1 MVVGKERLSNHMSK
15 METWELFPFSPSAS
29 TGSTV
34 VCVLFFLL
42 CPMNLFPN
50 SCGWKM
56 GEVSFLKRTNRSAH
70 GHTTCWVTSSTQIV
84 CEPSLLVVWSLH
96 SYVLCI
102 IKETFSCLKAA
113 LVTQAKV
120 WFNLP
125 KLKKLWIW
133 ETCPPEKIQRL
144 FAHFLLAIIRRL
156 VMMWKHFGVEQNI
169 MELNHEVMETR
180 LVVVFHALWLDMSQL

>member
-1 MVVGKERLSNHMSK
+1 MHPQARLWFVFYCSCCAPWTCS
-15 METWELFPFSPSAS
+15 L
-29 TGSTV
+29 TV
-34 VCVLFFLL
+34 VVERWER
-42 CPMNLFPN
+42 CP
-50 SCGWKM
+50 SWR
-56 GEVSFLKRTNRSAH
+56 RTNRSAH
-70 GHTTCWVTSSTQIV
+70 GHKTTCWVTSSTQIV

-180 LVVVFHALWLDMSQL
+180 LVVVCHALWLDISQL